1 MPHRFEKFASS
12 SANHTDRCCVNEFE
26 VSAAAYP
33 DGRIAVLLSYYP
45 SLSREELK
53 EVIGFVR
60 SAREDQI
67 RRLRS
72 TPGNSRKLDKF
83 LRDNRALMPNPYAKA
98 SSIVAAVV
106 IMSILLWML
115 WDKRPH
121 PLAPVP
127 DQTDVSRQAGTFER
141 K

>member
-1 MPHRFEKFASS
+1 MPRRSEKYASS
-12 SANHTDRCCVNEFE
+12 SVNHADTCFNEFE

-45 SLSREELK
+45 NLSREELK

-60 SAREDQI
+60 SARDDQI

-72 TPGNSRKLDKF
+72 TPGSSRKLDKF
-83 LRDNRALMPNPYAKA
+83 LRDNRALMPSLHAKT

-121 PLAPVP
+121 PLAPVSH
-127 DQTDVSRQAGTFER
+127 QADVSRQAGTFER

>member
-1 MPHRFEKFASS
+1 MPRRFEKYASS
-12 SANHTDRCCVNEFE
+12 SANHADKCFVNEFE

-45 SLSREELK
+45 DLSREELK

-60 SAREDQI
+60 LARDDQI

-72 TPGNSRKLDKF
+72 TPRNSRKLDKV
-83 LRDNRALMPNPYAKA
+83 LRDNRALMPSPHAKT

-121 PLAPVP
+121 PLAPVSH
-127 DQTDVSRQAGTFER
+127 QADVSRQAGTF
-141 K
+141 

>member
-1 MPHRFEKFASS
+1 MSRRSEKYASS
-12 SANHTDRCCVNEFE
+12 SANHADTCCVNEFE

-45 SLSREELK
+45 NLSREELK

-60 SAREDQI
+60 SARDDQI

-83 LRDNRALMPNPYAKA
+83 LRDNRALMPNPNAKT
-98 SSIVAAVV
+98 SSIFAAVV

-121 PLAPVP
+121 PLAPVS
-127 DQTDVSRQAGTFER
+127 DQADVSRQAGTFER

>member
-1 MPHRFEKFASS
+1 MPRRFEKYASS
-12 SANHTDRCCVNEFE
+12 SANHADKCCVNEFE

-33 DGRIAVLLSYYP
+33 DDRIAVLLSYYP
-45 SLSREELK
+45 NLSREELK

-60 SAREDQI
+60 SARDDQI

-72 TPGNSRKLDKF
+72 TPGSSRKLDKF
-83 LRDNRALMPNPYAKA
+83 LRDNRALMPSLHAKT

-121 PLAPVP
+121 PLAPVSH
-127 DQTDVSRQAGTFER
+127 QADVSRQAGTFER